1 MFTFALSILANVVG
15 IDMMKKGITMK
26 ANIKDKKTVNG
37 KERAFSVDDVQ
48 LAMSNLGFDK
58 EQISNVINLLKS
70 L

>member
-1 MFTFALSILANVVG
+1 
-15 IDMMKKGITMK
+15 MMKKGITMK
-26 ANIKDKKTVNG
+26 ANIKDKKAVNG

>member
-1 MFTFALSILANVVG
+1 MFTFTLSILANVVG

-26 ANIKDKKTVNG
+26 ANIKDKKAVNG

>member
-1 MFTFALSILANVVG
+1 
-15 IDMMKKGITMK
+15 MK
-26 ANIKDKKTVNG
+26 ANIKDKKAVNG